1 MLQTGNKITQI
12 DDPLSKVDLDY
23 VYRMVKSPKP
33 EVLYCISQLRIVRS
47 IDKQRYSQQKKL
59 LPYFVSG
66 IFNPPVRRTE
76 HFCWIDTLIL
86 DIDHVS
92 QYEKDI
98 ENLRS
103 TFINDSRV
111 ALCFVSPGEDGLKLF
126 FKLSEKCYDAGK
138 FSLFYKCFA
147 SSIAK
152 QYQIEEMVDTRT
164 SDVTR
169 ACFCSYDP
177 QVFYNP
183 DAKPLNME
191 AILNFDDMYAIS
203 QIKNEFK
210 KIEKEKT
217 TNETA
222 AETSKDPDDETMRLI
237 RSRLNPKL
245 KAREE
250 KHYFVPEI
258 LNDIVK
264 ELQFFLE
271 NIGFVVIDIKSI
283 QYGKKI
289 SLQLGNKRA
298 EINLFFGKRGFSVVQ
313 TSKSGT
319 SSDLNQLGADCIKQ
333 FLLENAYF

>member
-1 MLQTGNKITQI
+1 
-12 DDPLSKVDLDY
+12 
-23 VYRMVKSPKP
+23 
-33 EVLYCISQLRIVRS
+33 
-47 IDKQRYSQQKKL
+47 
-59 LPYFVSG
+59 
-66 IFNPPVRRTE
+66 
-76 HFCWIDTLIL
+76 
-86 DIDHVS
+86 
-92 QYEKDI
+92 
-98 ENLRS
+98 
-103 TFINDSRV
+103 
-111 ALCFVSPGEDGLKLF
+111 
-126 FKLSEKCYDAGK
+126 
-138 FSLFYKCFA
+138 
-147 SSIAK
+147 
-152 QYQIEEMVDTRT
+152 
-164 SDVTR
+164 
-169 ACFCSYDP
+169 
-177 QVFYNP
+177 
-183 DAKPLNME
+183 
-191 AILNFDDMYAIS
+191 
-203 QIKNEFK
+203 
-210 KIEKEKT
+210 
-217 TNETA
+217 
-222 AETSKDPDDETMRLI
+222 MRLI